1 MNADD
6 VPVSVLAHVPRRT
19 DVIRTA
25 IRSPRLRRLLVAYL
39 FFCITEWGA
48 WMAVLVWAYGEGGV
62 RGASILSVVQLVPTA
77 LLAPV
82 IAGWCSRFRRP
93 HALTLAYAVQAL
105 ALLAQAL
112 ALFFAPPVVVGLTCV
127 VSCVANS
134 AVRPVHYAILP
145 DLADTTPELTA
156 SNSLTGAGEAG
167 AAFLGPLAAGLIIVP
182 WGAGGV
188 VLSGAVLMVAATLL
202 VAPLRAVG
210 GRSGSPSAHV
220 ITRTPPWRQLLSDR
234 SARLFGAITFA
245 EYLLLGALDILI
257 VVLALDIL
265 GLPQSGPGLLNS
277 AVGVGALIGTAATVV
292 LVGMHRLTPAIML
305 GAAAAGVPIA
315 LAGMTHVTA
324 LAVLLVGVSGA
335 GKLFYD
341 VSART
346 LLKRS
351 VSDGLLVGVF
361 GMQESTMSM
370 GLAAGAVLA
379 PVLIAWVGTSGAF
392 VVVGLLLPAAALAVL
407 PGLRRADAR
416 SDVSPDD
423 VARLMAVPFL
433 GVLTPLVLERL
444 VREQTER
451 ASDADAWLVRE
462 GEPGDAFFVIVAG
475 RVEVTQRGSVLREL
489 GPGDWFGEL
498 ALLHDV
504 PRTASV
510 RSLSQATFVVLSRE
524 AFLSAVTGFAPS
536 VEVADRHAE
545 RYLDLSTDLD
555 EDLGA

>member
-1 MNADD
+1 
-6 VPVSVLAHVPRRT
+6 
-19 DVIRTA
+19 
-25 IRSPRLRRLLVAYL
+25 
-39 FFCITEWGA
+39 
-48 WMAVLVWAYGEGGV
+48 
-62 RGASILSVVQLVPTA
+62 
-77 LLAPV
+77 
-82 IAGWCSRFRRP
+82 
-93 HALTLAYAVQAL
+93 
-105 ALLAQAL
+105 
-112 ALFFAPPVVVGLTCV
+112 
-127 VSCVANS
+127 
-134 AVRPVHYAILP
+134 
-145 DLADTTPELTA
+145 
-156 SNSLTGAGEAG
+156 
-167 AAFLGPLAAGLIIVP
+167 
-182 WGAGGV
+182 
-188 VLSGAVLMVAATLL
+188 
-202 VAPLRAVG
+202 
-210 GRSGSPSAHV
+210 
-220 ITRTPPWRQLLSDR
+220 
-234 SARLFGAITFA
+234 
-245 EYLLLGALDILI
+245 
-257 VVLALDIL
+257 
-265 GLPQSGPGLLNS
+265 
-277 AVGVGALIGTAATVV
+277 
-292 LVGMHRLTPAIML
+292 
-305 GAAAAGVPIA
+305 
-315 LAGMTHVTA
+315 
-324 LAVLLVGVSGA
+324 
-335 GKLFYD
+335 
-341 VSART
+341 
-346 LLKRS
+346 
-351 VSDGLLVGVF
+351 
-361 GMQESTMSM
+361 MSM

-462 GEPGDAFFVIVAG
+462 GEPGDAFFVIVSG